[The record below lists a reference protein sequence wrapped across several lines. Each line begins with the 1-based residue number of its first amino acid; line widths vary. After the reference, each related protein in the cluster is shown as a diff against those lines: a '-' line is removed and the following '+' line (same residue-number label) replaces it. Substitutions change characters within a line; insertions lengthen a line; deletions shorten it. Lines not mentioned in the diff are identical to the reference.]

1 MTTSQTPETGTPAA
15 PESPQAADKRS
26 FAQQLTTSA
35 NLRTGL
41 LIPFLAVVTALII
54 GIVLIMLTGSSFG
67 QAMDAYAALLQGS
80 VGSVKAISETLT
92 AATPL
97 ILAGLS
103 VAIAFRAGLFNIGG
117 EGQMLVGG
125 MCAVFVGFS
134 IIGLPIYVHLP
145 LALLAGFIG
154 GAIWGFIP
162 GILKA
167 KTGAHE
173 VIVTIMLNYIAL
185 SFIQWIFESFFRD
198 YSDGGLNVKT
208 TEIASSGRMPDLVDN
223 RLNGMFIVALFVA
236 FLYWVIVF
244 RSRFG
249 FQLRASG
256 LNPIA
261 ARTAGIP
268 AKRMILFALLLSGA
282 VAGLV
287 AMPSVIGDV
296 YAYGPSSTPTQ
307 FGFAGITV
315 ALLGRNHPFGI
326 IVAAMLFGF
335 LDSTS
340 AVLQL
345 SEIPSSIVK
354 VIQAIIVLVVVIVNE
369 ASSRRYNRKIAERA
383 ALALK
388 SLDVSR

>member
-1 MTTSQTPETGTPAA
+1 VNQQLSSKRNFDPMRKSLNTLGSSIAAIILALVICGVLLLATGKDPLAAYGKILETG
-15 PESPQAADKRS
+15 
-26 FAQQLTTSA
+26 
-35 NLRTGL
+35 
-41 LIPFLAVVTALII
+41 
-54 GIVLIMLTGSSFG
+54 LTGEK
-67 QAMDAYAALLQGS
+67 LLEML
-80 VGSVKAISETLT
+80 KR
-92 AATPL
+92 ATPL
-97 ILAGLS
+97 IFSAIA
-103 VAIAFRAGLFNIGG
+103 VAIGFKMNLFNIGV
-117 EGQMLVGG
+117 EGQYLFAALISAEMGTHVSLSAPLHVLFILVVAMVSG
-125 MCAVFVGFS
+125 AAWAS
-134 IIGLPIYVHLP
+134 I
-145 LALLAGFIG
+145 AA
-154 GAIWGFIP
+154 
-162 GILKA
+162 ILKI
-167 KTGAHE
+167 TRGINE
-173 VIVTIMLNYIAL
+173 VISTIMLNYIAL
-185 SFIQWIFESFFRD
+185 SFIQWIFETFFRD
-198 YSDGGLNVKT
+198 DSDGGLNVKT
-208 TEIASSGRMPDLVDN
+208 TEIAPSGRMPDLVHD
-223 RLNGMFIVALFVA
+223 RLNGMFIVALLVA

-268 AKRMILFALLLSGA
+268 ANRMILFALLLSGA

-326 IVAAMLFGF
+326 IIAAMLFGF

-369 ASSRRYNRKIAERA
+369 ASSRRFNRKIAEQA
-383 ALALK
+383 ALSPK

>member
-1 MTTSQTPETGTPAA
+1 MNQQLSSKRNSDSMRKSLNTLGSSVAAVILALVICGVLLLITGKNPLMAYGKILETGLTS
-15 PESPQAADKRS
+15 EKFLEMLKR
-26 FAQQLTTSA
+26 
-35 NLRTGL
+35 
-41 LIPFLAVVTALII
+41 
-54 GIVLIMLTGSSFG
+54 
-67 QAMDAYAALLQGS
+67 
-80 VGSVKAISETLT
+80 
-92 AATPL
+92 ATPL
-97 ILAGLS
+97 IFSAIA
-103 VAIAFRAGLFNIGG
+103 VAIGFKMNLFNIGV
-117 EGQMLVGG
+117 EGQYLFAAIISAEMGTHVSLPAPLHVLFILIVAMVSG
-125 MCAVFVGFS
+125 AAWAS
-134 IIGLPIYVHLP
+134 I
-145 LALLAGFIG
+145 AA
-154 GAIWGFIP
+154 
-162 GILKA
+162 ILKI
-167 KTGAHE
+167 TRGINE
-173 VIVTIMLNYIAL
+173 VISTIMLNYIAL
-185 SFIQWIFESFFRD
+185 SFIQWIFETFFRD
-198 YSDGGLNVKT
+198 DSDGGLNVKT
-208 TEIASSGRMPDLVDN
+208 TEIAPSGRMPDLVHD

-236 FLYWVIVF
+236 FLYWVVVF

-326 IVAAMLFGF
+326 VVAAMLFGF

-340 AVLQL
+340 AGLQL

-369 ASSRRYNRKIAERA
+369 ASSRRYNRKIAEQA
-383 ALALK
+383 ALSSK
-388 SLDVSR
+388 SMDVRS

>member
-1 MTTSQTPETGTPAA
+1 MSQQLSANRNFDSMRKSLNTLGSSLGAIVLALVICGVLLLVTGKDPFAAYGKILETG
-15 PESPQAADKRS
+15 
-26 FAQQLTTSA
+26 
-35 NLRTGL
+35 
-41 LIPFLAVVTALII
+41 
-54 GIVLIMLTGSSFG
+54 LTGEK
-67 QAMDAYAALLQGS
+67 LLEML
-80 VGSVKAISETLT
+80 KR
-92 AATPL
+92 ATPL
-97 ILAGLS
+97 IFSAIA
-103 VAIAFRAGLFNIGG
+103 VAIGFKMNLFNIGV
-117 EGQMLVGG
+117 EGQYLFAALIAAEMGTHVSLPAPLHVLFILVVAMVSG
-125 MCAVFVGFS
+125 AAWAS
-134 IIGLPIYVHLP
+134 I
-145 LALLAGFIG
+145 AA
-154 GAIWGFIP
+154 
-162 GILKA
+162 ILKI
-167 KTGAHE
+167 TRGINE
-173 VIVTIMLNYIAL
+173 VISTIMLNYIAL
-185 SFIQWIFESFFRD
+185 SFIQWIFETFFRD
-198 YSDGGLNVKT
+198 DSDGGLNVKT

-388 SLDVSR
+388 SLDVSRGQIQKISDY

>member
-1 MTTSQTPETGTPAA
+1 
-15 PESPQAADKRS
+15 
-26 FAQQLTTSA
+26 
-35 NLRTGL
+35 
-41 LIPFLAVVTALII
+41 
-54 GIVLIMLTGSSFG
+54 
-67 QAMDAYAALLQGS
+67 
-80 VGSVKAISETLT
+80 
-92 AATPL
+92 
-97 ILAGLS
+97 
-103 VAIAFRAGLFNIGG
+103 
-117 EGQMLVGG
+117 
-125 MCAVFVGFS
+125 
-134 IIGLPIYVHLP
+134 
-145 LALLAGFIG
+145 
-154 GAIWGFIP
+154 
-162 GILKA
+162 
-167 KTGAHE
+167 
-173 VIVTIMLNYIAL
+173 L
-185 SFIQWIFESFFRD
+185 SFIQWIFETFFRD
-198 YSDGGLNVKT
+198 DSDGGLNVKT
-208 TEIASSGRMPDLVDN
+208 TEIAPSGRMPDLVND
-223 RLNGMFIVALFVA
+223 RLNGMFIVALLVA

-268 AKRMILFALLLSGA
+268 ANQMILFALLLSGA

-369 ASSRRYNRKIAERA
+369 ASSRRFNRKIAEQA
-383 ALALK
+383 ALTPK
-388 SLDVSR
+388 SLDVKP